1 MRRRLLLS
9 TLAVAVVSVLLLGI
23 PLAYSTERLIY
34 DEAQQQVEREAAT
47 VVAGVNLREE
57 MRQSITGDQIGKE
70 FPGRYI
76 VVSMADGSEIT
87 AGEAPA
93 KGDHVI
99 TKMAANDRGIRVQV
113 SRDAADVEADAVRT
127 FLLIGSLVVLGVGVA
142 VALAMV
148 QARKLTLPLI
158 DLAETADRLGSG
170 NARPRRRRYGVPEV
184 DRVAEVLD
192 SSAVRIAD
200 LFAASREF
208 ASDASH
214 QLRTPLTALSMRLEE
229 MIEAAEYP
237 DVVREEGAAAA
248 AQVERLA
255 AVVEQL
261 LARAKHDPT
270 GDAVPIGV
278 DEIVTQQVKEWE
290 PVFRRESR
298 RIDMSG
304 VRGLTAVVSPGG
316 LSQIVATLL
325 DNSLVHGD
333 GKVTIHT
340 KETPASIVVEV
351 GDEGAGVPPELE
363 RRVFDRNVSGRQGTG
378 LGLYLARSLAT
389 ADGGRL
395 ELVRSRPAT
404 FAIFLRKREEALLA
418 KERVVSGP
426 A

>member
-192 SSAVRIAD
+192 RSAVRIAD
-200 LFAASREF
+200 LLAASREF

-237 DVVREEGAAAA
+237 DVVREEGVAAA

-270 GDAVPIGV
+270 GDAIAIGV
-278 DEIVTQQVKEWE
+278 DEIVAQQVEEWE
-290 PVFRRESR
+290 PVFRRENR
-298 RIDMSG
+298 RIGLSG

-325 DNSLVHGD
+325 DNSLVHGA
-333 GKVTIHT
+333 GRVTIHT
-340 KETPASIVVEV
+340 KETANSIVVEV

-378 LGLYLARSLAT
+378 LGLYLARSLVT

-395 ELVRSRPAT
+395 ELIRSRPAT

>member
-23 PLAYSTERLIY
+23 PLAYSTERLLY
-34 DEAQQQVEREAAT
+34 DEAQQQVEREAAS

-57 MRQSITGDQIGKE
+57 TRQSITGSDIAKE

-76 VVSMADGSEIT
+76 VVTLADGSVVRG
-87 AGEAPA
+87 GEAPA

-99 TKMAANDRGIRVQV
+99 TKTADEHGIRVQV
-113 SRDAADVEADAVRT
+113 SRDAADVEAEAVST

-142 VALAMV
+142 VGLAMV

-158 DLAETADRLGSG
+158 DLAETAERLGSG

-192 SSAVRIAD
+192 GSAVRIAD

-208 ASDASH
+208 AADASH

-270 GDAVPIGV
+270 GDAVPTVV
-278 DEIVTQQVKEWE
+278 DDIVRQQVEEWE
-290 PVFRRESR
+290 PMFRREGR
-298 RIDMSG
+298 RIGLSG
-304 VRGLTAVVSPGG
+304 ARGLTAVVSPGG

-333 GKVTIHT
+333 GRVTIHT
-340 KETPASIVVEV
+340 KETATSIVVEV
-351 GDEGAGVPPELE
+351 GDEGNGVPPQLE

-418 KERVVSGP
+418 KEPVVSGP

>member
-57 MRQSITGDQIGKE
+57 MRQSITGDQISKE

-76 VVSMADGSEIT
+76 VVTLADGSEIT
-87 AGEAPA
+87 AGDAPA

-99 TKMAANDRGIRVQV
+99 TKMAANDRGIHVQV
-113 SRDAADVEADAVRT
+113 SRDAGDVEADAVRT

-192 SSAVRIAD
+192 RSAVRIAD

-298 RIDMSG
+298 RIGMSG
-304 VRGLTAVVSPGG
+304 IRGLTAVVSPGG

-325 DNSLVHGD
+325 DNSLVHGA

-340 KETPASIVVEV
+340 KETATSIVVEV
-351 GDEGAGVPPELE
+351 GDEGSGVPPELE

-395 ELVRSRPAT
+395 ELIRSRPAT

>member
-158 DLAETADRLGSG
+158 DLAETAERLGSG

-278 DEIVTQQVKEWE
+278 DDIVTQQVKEWE

>member
-9 TLAVAVVSVLLLGI
+9 TLAVAVVAVLLLGI

-57 MRQSITGDQIGKE
+57 MRQSITGDQISKE

-76 VVSMADGSEIT
+76 VVTMADGTQIT
-87 AGEAPA
+87 AGKAPA

-99 TKMAANDRGIRVQV
+99 TKMAANDRGLHVQV

-192 SSAVRIAD
+192 RSAVRIAD
-200 LFAASREF
+200 LLAASREF

-229 MIEAAEYP
+229 MVEAAEYP

-270 GDAVPIGV
+270 GDAIAIGV
-278 DEIVTQQVKEWE
+278 DEIVTQQLEEWE

-298 RIDMSG
+298 RIGMSG

-325 DNSLVHGD
+325 DNSLVHGA

-340 KETPASIVVEV
+340 KETATSIVVEV

-395 ELVRSRPAT
+395 ELIRSRPAT
-404 FAIFLRKREEALLA
+404 FAVFLRKREEALLA
-418 KERVVSGP
+418 IERVVSGP

>member
-23 PLAYSTERLIY
+23 PLAYATERLIY

-57 MRQSITGDQIGKE
+57 MHQSITGDQIAKE

-76 VVSMADGSEIT
+76 MVTLADGSEIA
-87 AGEAPA
+87 AGDAPG

-99 TKMAANDRGIRVQV
+99 TKMAANDRGIHVQV
-113 SRDAADVEADAVRT
+113 SRDAGDVEADAVRT
-127 FLLIGSLVVLGVGVA
+127 FLLIGGLVVFGVGVA

-184 DRVAEVLD
+184 DKVAEVLD
-192 SSAVRIAD
+192 RSAVRIAD

-208 ASDASH
+208 AADASH

-298 RIDMSG
+298 RIGLSG
-304 VRGLTAVVSPGG
+304 VRGLIAVVSPGG

-325 DNSLVHGD
+325 DNSLVHGN

-340 KETPASIVVEV
+340 KETATSIVVEV
-351 GDEGAGVPPELE
+351 GDEGTGVPPELE

-395 ELVRSRPAT
+395 ELVKSRPAT

>member
-47 VVAGVNLREE
+47 VVAGVDLRQE
-57 MRQSITGDQIGKE
+57 MRQSITGDQIAKE

-76 VVSMADGSEIT
+76 VVSMADGTVIA
-87 AGEAPA
+87 AGAPPA
-93 KGDHVI
+93 KRAHVI
-99 TKMAANDRGIRVQV
+99 TKVATSDHGIRVQV
-113 SRDAADVEADAVRT
+113 SRDANDVEADAVRT

-142 VALAMV
+142 VGLAMV
-148 QARKLTLPLI
+148 QARKLTLPLE
-158 DLAETADRLGSG
+158 DLAETAERLGSG
-170 NARPRRRRYGVPEV
+170 NARPRRRRYGVAEV

-192 SSAVRIAD
+192 RSAVRIAD
-200 LFAASREF
+200 LLAASREF

-229 MIEAAEYP
+229 MVEAAEYP
-237 DVVREEGAAAA
+237 DVVREEGVAAA

-270 GDAVPIGV
+270 GDAAPIGV
-278 DEIVTQQVKEWE
+278 DDIVAQQVEEWA
-290 PVFRRESR
+290 PVFRREGR
-298 RIDMSG
+298 HLGMSG
-304 VRGLTAVVSPGG
+304 ARGLTAVVSPGG

-333 GKVTIHT
+333 GQVTIHT
-340 KETPASIVVEV
+340 KETATSIVVEV
-351 GDEGAGVPPELE
+351 GDEGTGVPAELE

-395 ELVRSRPAT
+395 ELVRSRPAV

-418 KERVVSGP
+418 KERVVIGP

>member
-158 DLAETADRLGSG
+158 DLAETAERLGSG

-278 DEIVTQQVKEWE
+278 DDIVTQQVKEWE

-298 RIDMSG
+298 RIGMSG

-351 GDEGAGVPPELE
+351 GDEGTGVPPELE

>member
-9 TLAVAVVSVLLLGI
+9 TLAVAVVAILLLGI
-23 PLAYSTERLIY
+23 PLAYATNRLIHE
-34 DEAQQQVEREAAT
+34 EAQQSLEREAAA
-47 VVAGVNLREE
+47 VLAGVQFRWESK
-57 MRQSITGDQIGKE
+57 QPITGAQIEGE

-76 VVSMADGSEIT
+76 VVTLPDEATVTVGAKPPT
-87 AGEAPA
+87 GEHLLTDSRAS
-93 KGDHVI
+93 G
-99 TKMAANDRGIRVQV
+99 GIHATV
-113 SRDAADVEADAVRT
+113 SDAAADVEDAALRSM
-127 FLLIGSLVVLGVGVA
+127 LLIGSLVALGIAVT

-148 QARKLTLPLI
+148 QARKLTIPLI

-192 SSAVRIAD
+192 RSAVRIAD
-200 LFAASREF
+200 LLAASREF

-237 DVVREEGAAAA
+237 DVVREEGVAAA

-270 GDAVPIGV
+270 GDAIAIGV
-278 DEIVTQQVKEWE
+278 DEIVAQQLEEWE

-298 RIDMSG
+298 RIGMSG

-325 DNSLVHGD
+325 DNSLVHAAGR
-333 GKVTIHT
+333 VTIHT
-340 KETPASIVVEV
+340 KETPTSIV
-351 GDEGAGVPPELE
+351 
-363 RRVFDRNVSGRQGTG
+363 
-378 LGLYLARSLAT
+378 
-389 ADGGRL
+389 
-395 ELVRSRPAT
+395 
-404 FAIFLRKREEALLA
+404 
-418 KERVVSGP
+418 
-426 A
+426 